1 MRTACITFSGLDK
14 TGWIAVSCRLPSLSV
29 ILLSGVTGIYSAN
42 TLAADAD
49 PYAVTVPEPSI
60 FDVIDAPRD
69 YVSEKV
75 VNYSKRID
83 QFFGDERYF
92 QENNESVIQFDLTET
107 METGGNH
114 SFLLK
119 GKAKLDLPAAQRRF
133 QLVLESDPEQKTTG
147 DVKRDQPVVVKKD
160 TVPSRYAA
168 SLRYEKKEEA
178 LWHFSSDAGINLQI
192 PLDPFVRVRGSYVI
206 PFDIWR
212 MKIAETVFWFS
223 TIGAGET
230 TQIDMERVLSAPVL
244 FRATS
249 TATCMNSTQSCDLRQ
264 DWSVFH
270 TLNERT
276 ALVYQASVLGVNK
289 PKIEETA
296 YVLLMRYRYRLHKQ
310 WIFFEVIPQLNFPK
324 TDDFNLNPSLTM
336 RLELLFGGKL

>member
-1 MRTACITFSGLDK
+1 
-14 TGWIAVSCRLPSLSV
+14 
-29 ILLSGVTGIYSAN
+29 
-42 TLAADAD
+42 
-49 PYAVTVPEPSI
+49 
-60 FDVIDAPRD
+60 VIDAPRD

-92 QENNESVIQFDLTET
+92 QENNESVIQFDLNELL
-107 METGGNH
+107 EQGGGRT
-114 SFLLK
+114 FK
-119 GKAKLDLPAAQRRF
+119 VEGQAKLDLPAAQKRF
-133 QLVLESDPEQKTTG
+133 QLVLESEPEKKTAG
-147 DVKRDQPVVVKKD
+147 EVNKDQPVAAKKES
-160 TVPSRYAA
+160 VPSRYAA
-168 SLRYEKKEEA
+168 SLRYERKEEA

-192 PLDPFVRVRGSYVI
+192 PLDPFVRARGSYVI
-206 PFDIWR
+206 PFEIWR
-212 MKIAETVFWFS
+212 MKIAETLFWFS
-223 TIGAGET
+223 LIGAGET
-230 TQIDMERVLSAPVL
+230 TQVDMERVLSTPVL

-264 DWSVFH
+264 DWTVFH

-276 ALVYQASVLGVNK
+276 ALVYQASVIGVNK

-324 TDDFNLNPSLTM
+324 TDDFNLNASLTM

>member
-1 MRTACITFSGLDK
+1 MRTACINISESDRG
-14 TGWIAVSCRLPSLSV
+14 GGIAVSSRLSYLTAM
-29 ILLSGVTGIYSAN
+29 LLSGGIGIFSAN

-49 PYAVTVPEPSI
+49 PSAVTVTERSI
-60 FDVIDAPRD
+60 LDAIDARRD

-83 QFFGDERYF
+83 HFFGDERYF

-114 SFLLK
+114 SFLLA

-147 DVKRDQPVVVKKD
+147 EVTKDQPVVVKKD

-168 SLRYEKKEEA
+168 SLRFEKKEES
-178 LWHFSSDAGINLQI
+178 LWHLSSDAGINLQI
-192 PLDPFVRVRGSYVI
+192 PLDPFVRVRGSYAI
-206 PFDIWR
+206 PFDKWR
-212 MKIAETVFWFS
+212 MKLTETVFWFN

-244 FRATS
+244 FRSTS
-249 TATCMNSTQSCDLRQ
+249 TATCLKSTQSCDLRQ
-264 DWSVFH
+264 DLTVFH

-276 ALVYQASVLGVNK
+276 ALLYQASVLGVNK
-289 PKIEETA
+289 PKLEETA
-296 YVLLMRYRYRLHKQ
+296 YVLLMRYRYRLHKD

-324 TDDFNLNPSLTM
+324 TDSFKLNPMLLL
-336 RLELLFGGKL
+336 RLELLFGGNI